1 MTDCSRAGAGQ
12 GDGSGARYEQI
23 VFSFGEDVTPTLRF
37 DAAAVTADAGLAPL
51 RELDERLGLTALAAT
66 FVDDHAR
73 QVRRDPGPNGAEALA
88 PRRGAPG
95 PTAAS
100 SRMSRGASPTN
111 DWPLYLSGMP
121 AGALVPR
128 LPPPPSSH
136 SFEGKVCHNDKVCA
150 GVACPNDN
158 PAPGTP
164 RRGRSTDMHAADM
177 PVAYTASRDREGCGV
192 MHPPW
197 AGIRPTSAAP
207 SAAGPKQAR
216 GMLHGDE
223 VVPRD

>member
-73 QVRRDPGPNGAEALA
+73 QVRRDPGPNGAQALA

-100 SRMSRGASPTN
+100 SRMSRAASPTN

-158 PAPGTP
+158 PALPGRPAGAAAPTCMPQICRWRTP
-164 RRGRSTDMHAADM
+164 HPATVKDAGSCTPA
-177 PVAYTASRDREGCGV
+177 ASRCPE
-192 MHPPW
+192 PPC
-197 AGIRPTSAAP
+197 
-207 SAAGPKQAR
+207 AR
-216 GMLHGDE
+216 QDDE
-223 VVPRD
+223 V